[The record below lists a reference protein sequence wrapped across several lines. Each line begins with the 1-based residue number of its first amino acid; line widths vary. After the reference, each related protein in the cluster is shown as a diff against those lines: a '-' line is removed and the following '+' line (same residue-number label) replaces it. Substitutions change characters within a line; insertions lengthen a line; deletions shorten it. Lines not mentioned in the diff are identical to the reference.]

1 MAKVSIEWEHD
12 VPKKAKEIVA
22 KMIEGLWEASEE
34 AVIVIGNESEKQVP
48 FDIGTLRDSWDT
60 KPIADRETIG
70 FQMSY
75 NTPYAARLH
84 EHPEY
89 KFKNGRKA
97 KYLEQPIEEN
107 LGDWQGRFLSKLKE
121 VTFK

>member
-1 MAKVSIEWEHD
+1 MGKVSIEWEND
-12 VPKKAKEIVA
+12 VPKKAKEVLE
-22 KMIEGLWEASEE
+22 KMIKGLWEASEV
-34 AVIVIGNESEKQVP
+34 AVDVIGNESEKQVP
-48 FDIGTLRDSWDT
+48 LDVGTLRDSW
-60 KPIADRETIG
+60 KVVPLKKEIG
-70 FQMSY
+70 FTMSY

-89 KFKNGRKA
+89 KYQNSRKA

-107 LGDWQGRFLSKLKE
+107 LGDYQGKFLSKLKA